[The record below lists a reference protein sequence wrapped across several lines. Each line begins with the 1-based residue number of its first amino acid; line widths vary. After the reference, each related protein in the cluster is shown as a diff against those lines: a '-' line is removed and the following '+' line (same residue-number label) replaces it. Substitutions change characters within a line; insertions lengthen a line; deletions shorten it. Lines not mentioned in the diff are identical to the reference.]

1 MSAMELVAPPKRA
14 VGRPPGGRNGPDA
27 QKTGPKPKLVTGPK
41 SKLVTQASK
50 VGKIT
55 EHRTPRRVD
64 LHGSD
69 ADLDTTQFSG
79 RIASARLAAGLTQE
93 ELGKSIGRT
102 RQSILQY
109 ERGASF
115 PPIDVIEALAQRL
128 GVSSTYLA
136 FGEHAVR
143 TTKADLVVN
152 IDEITYGK
160 DGRFTSGSFVI
171 PRALAESYV
180 EDIRGLKVFSL
191 NHNAPLFGLSA
202 GDRLFV
208 NTRVTEMTLA
218 YDIYAVEI
226 GGEME
231 IVRYTT
237 SPKKDM
243 VAFIDPK
250 NSKSEVKA
258 KDIKVLGPVVST
270 LSRK

>member
-1 MSAMELVAPPKRA
+1 MSVMELAMPTKRA
-14 VGRPPGGRNGPDA
+14 VGRPPGGHNGPSA
-27 QKTGPKPKLVTGPK
+27 KKTGPKPKLVVEATK
-41 SKLVTQASK
+41 I
-50 VGKIT
+50 GKIT

-143 TTKADLVVN
+143 TVKADMVVN
-152 IDEITYGK
+152 IDEMSYGK
-160 DGRFTSGSFVI
+160 DGRFVSGSFVI

-218 YDIYAVEI
+218 HDTYAVEI

-231 IVRYTT
+231 IVRYEP
-237 SPKKDM
+237 SPKKDT
-243 VAFIDPK
+243 VAFINPANAK
-250 NSKSEVKA
+250 VEMKVK
-258 KDIKVLGPVVST
+258 DVKVLGPVVST

>member
-1 MSAMELVAPPKRA
+1 MSVMELAMPTKRA
-14 VGRPPGGRNGPDA
+14 VGRPPGGHNSPSA
-27 QKTGPKPKLVTGPK
+27 KKTGPKPKLVVAATK
-41 SKLVTQASK
+41 I
-50 VGKIT
+50 GKIT

-143 TTKADLVVN
+143 TVKADMVVN
-152 IDEITYGK
+152 IDEMSYGK
-160 DGRFTSGSFVI
+160 DGRFVSGSFVI

-218 YDIYAVEI
+218 HDTYAIEI

-231 IVRYTT
+231 VVRYEP

-243 VAFIDPK
+243 VAFINPANAK
-250 NSKSEVKA
+250 VEMKVK
-258 KDIKVLGPVVST
+258 DVKVLGPVVST